1 MNYFLSHNKPYVIAE
16 IGVNHDG
23 SISKA
28 IKLIEKAKE
37 CGASAVKFQS
47 FKANKL
53 ANKQTPKV
61 KYQIKNIGDSESHFD
76 MLKRLELNFH
86 DHKVLKKLCNQLEI
100 DFLSTPYD
108 VESAQLLQKLN
119 VPFFKTASADIV
131 DVFLHRYIAS
141 TKIPVA
147 ISVGMA
153 SLYEIKK
160 TLDIYK
166 RNKSDILL
174 LHCVSNYPCSDE
186 SLNLNVIK
194 TLKNKF
200 KIPVGYSDH
209 SIGIEAA
216 ICATSMGCQFF
227 EKHFTL
233 DKNDKGP
240 DHKASSTP
248 HEFKKLVNSLNRAFK
263 MLGTKEKNLQ
273 EEETEMYKIS
283 RKSIRYNREIKK
295 GTMLKEDYLTLKR
308 PGDGICPQKIDKL
321 IGKKINKNVKKGEK
335 VLLSHLY
342 K

>member
-1 MNYFLSHNKPYVIAE
+1 MNYFSNHNKPYVIAE

-23 SISKA
+23 SINKA
-28 IKLIEKAKE
+28 IKLIKKAKE
-37 CGASAVKFQS
+37 SGASAVKFQS
-47 FKANKL
+47 FKAGRL
-53 ANKQTPKV
+53 ANKKTPKV
-61 KYQIKNIGDSESHFD
+61 KYQIKNIGNNISHYE
-76 MLKRLELNFH
+76 MLKKLELNFN
-86 DHKVLKKLCNQLEI
+86 DHKILKRLCDQLKI

-119 VPFFKTASADIV
+119 VPFYKTASADIV
-131 DVFLHRYIAS
+131 DVFLHKYIAS

-153 SLYEIKK
+153 SLNEIKK

-166 RNKSDILL
+166 SNKSDILL

-186 SLNLNVIK
+186 SLNLKVIN

-200 KIPVGYSDH
+200 KLPIGYSDH

-216 ICATSMGCQFF
+216 ICAASLGCQFF

-233 DKNDKGP
+233 NKNDKGP

-248 HEFKKLVNSLNRAFK
+248 NEFKRLVNSLNRTHK

-273 EEETEMYKIS
+273 EEEREMHKIS
-283 RKSIRYNREIKK
+283 RKSVWYNRVIKK
-295 GTMLKEDYLTLKR
+295 GTKLKENYLTLKR
-308 PGDGICPQKIDKL
+308 PGDGICPQKIDKI
-321 IGKKINKNVKKGEK
+321 IGKKINKDVKKGEK
-335 VLLSHLY
+335 VLFSHLY